1 MLVDQSRSDDV
12 NDVSN
17 PIPPDN
23 NNYQDSNDQNSND
36 ENVVANCHNDLSE
49 TLRKF

>member
-12 NDVSN
+12 NVVSN
-17 PIPPDN
+17 PIPDSHDD
-23 NNYQDSNDQNSND
+23 QDSNDQDSNG